1 MHSIEAITKIQR
13 YHSEQK
19 IIKKFETIRWMHKTF
34 SCHKFFV
41 YVQWQLFYMY
51 TSLFWSIISKFWK
64 TMNSVFSYHSRPYQF
79 PLFYFN
85 SFFYFV
91 TGNEEYLFN
100 SETVIFIISTF
111 FSLFTHSRFCNQQL
125 KYINSI
131 NLNFGRYFRLFIFQI
146 TFDCIIFK

>member
-64 TMNSVFSYHSRPYQF
+64 TMNSVFSYHFRPYQF

-85 SFFYFV
+85 SFFILLLEMKNIYSIRKQLFSSYRHSFLYLLIQDFV
-91 TGNEEYLFN
+91 TN
-100 SETVIFIISTF
+100 SSNILI
-111 FSLFTHSRFCNQQL
+111 R
-125 KYINSI
+125 
-131 NLNFGRYFRLFIFQI
+131 
-146 TFDCIIFK
+146 